1 MRTVT
6 VAPLSYCHAN
16 ERSNDLCN
24 KINYAYRQGKSTK
37 EIAEELKLSVTSVRR
52 YYYGYH
58 NCMEAHAHW
67 KSAWKANQQLGYD
80 NCSLNQVRIGTSVSI

>member
-1 MRTVT
+1 MRTIT
-6 VAPLSYCHAN
+6 VAPLSFCHAN

-24 KINYAYRQGKSTK
+24 KINHAYRQCKSTK

-58 NCMEAHAHW
+58 NCVEAHTHW
-67 KSAWKANQQLGYD
+67 KSAWKANQQVGYD
-80 NCSLNQVRIGTSVSI
+80 NCSLNQVRIGTCVSI